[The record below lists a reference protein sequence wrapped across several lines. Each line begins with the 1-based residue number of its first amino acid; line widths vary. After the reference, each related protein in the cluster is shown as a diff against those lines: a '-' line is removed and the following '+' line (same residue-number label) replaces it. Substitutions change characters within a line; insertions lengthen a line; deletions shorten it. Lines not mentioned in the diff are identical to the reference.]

1 MSKSQSYPHLHPNI
15 VVKEA
20 IRNYVLAFPL
30 YQKFIRKHK
39 LNYDAKRQAVLYCC
53 FLAKEAE
60 KETVARDER
69 LGFDS
74 GYVNAVITDALTES
88 AREAK
93 EKAKEKALD
102 YLIHGDQS
110 QYDKKAGLVLPD
122 YLTVIDCDQL

>member
-93 EKAKEKALD
+93 EKALD

-110 QYDKKAGLVLPD
+110 QYDKETGSALPD
-122 YLTVIDCDQL
+122 YLKVIDGDQA